1 MKKTLIIIPAR
12 SGSKRIKNK
21 NILKI
26 NNKPIINWTIQTAKN
41 SNIFERICVSTDSL
55 KISNIVKKMGA
66 KVPFLRPKKYAT
78 DKSTDED
85 VINHFLK
92 YAKKEKIQLHSI
104 CYFYPTSIL
113 ITEKILIKSL
123 VLNASIGIHE
133 FEKKKKQ
140 KISISLEIDAE
151 DNIPYVNHKIENFVS
166 YEFIVKDLKK
176 LINKG
181 HIELLETLG
190 ENIFEICF
198 NDPRIQ
204 KVKVKLEK
212 LEVFSEA
219 DSVGIEVQRS
229 KDQFKHSNN
238 QKT

>member
-1 MKKTLIIIPAR
+1 M
-12 SGSKRIKNK
+12 KNK
-21 NILKI
+21 VKNISVI
-26 NNKPIINWTIQTAKN
+26 STGSWVP
-41 SNIFERICVSTDSL
+41 SNLNDQE
-55 KISNIVKKMGA
+55 VKT
-66 KVPFLRPKKYAT
+66 PSY
-78 DKSTDED
+78 
-85 VINHFLK
+85 
-92 YAKKEKIQLHSI
+92 
-104 CYFYPTSIL
+104 
-113 ITEKILIKSL
+113 KILIKSL

-166 YEFIVKDLKK
+166 YEFIVKDIKK

>member
-1 MKKTLIIIPAR
+1 M
-12 SGSKRIKNK
+12 KNK
-21 NILKI
+21 VKNISVI
-26 NNKPIINWTIQTAKN
+26 STGSWVP
-41 SNIFERICVSTDSL
+41 SNLNDQE
-55 KISNIVKKMGA
+55 VKT
-66 KVPFLRPKKYAT
+66 PSY
-78 DKSTDED
+78 
-85 VINHFLK
+85 
-92 YAKKEKIQLHSI
+92 
-104 CYFYPTSIL
+104 
-113 ITEKILIKSL
+113 KILIKSL

-166 YEFIVKDLKK
+166 YEFIVKDIKK

-181 HIELLETLG
+181 HVELLETLG

-219 DSVGIEVQRS
+219 DSVGIEVRRS

-238 QKT
+238 QTT

>member
-1 MKKTLIIIPAR
+1 M
-12 SGSKRIKNK
+12 
-21 NILKI
+21 
-26 NNKPIINWTIQTAKN
+26 
-41 SNIFERICVSTDSL
+41 
-55 KISNIVKKMGA
+55 
-66 KVPFLRPKKYAT
+66 
-78 DKSTDED
+78 
-85 VINHFLK
+85 
-92 YAKKEKIQLHSI
+92 
-104 CYFYPTSIL
+104 
-113 ITEKILIKSL
+113 
-123 VLNASIGIHE
+123 
-133 FEKKKKQ
+133 KKKKNK

-166 YEFIVKDLKK
+166 YEFIVKDIKK

-181 HIELLETLG
+181 HVELLETLG

>member
-1 MKKTLIIIPAR
+1 M
-12 SGSKRIKNK
+12 KNK
-21 NILKI
+21 VKNISVI
-26 NNKPIINWTIQTAKN
+26 STGSWVP
-41 SNIFERICVSTDSL
+41 SNLNDQE
-55 KISNIVKKMGA
+55 VKT
-66 KVPFLRPKKYAT
+66 PSY
-78 DKSTDED
+78 
-85 VINHFLK
+85 
-92 YAKKEKIQLHSI
+92 
-104 CYFYPTSIL
+104 
-113 ITEKILIKSL
+113 KILIKSL

-166 YEFIVKDLKK
+166 YEFIVKDIKK

-181 HIELLETLG
+181 HVELLETLG

-229 KDQFKHSNN
+229 KDQFKNSNN

>member
-1 MKKTLIIIPAR
+1 M
-12 SGSKRIKNK
+12 KNK
-21 NILKI
+21 VKNISVI
-26 NNKPIINWTIQTAKN
+26 STGSWVP
-41 SNIFERICVSTDSL
+41 SNLNDQE
-55 KISNIVKKMGA
+55 VKT
-66 KVPFLRPKKYAT
+66 PSY
-78 DKSTDED
+78 
-85 VINHFLK
+85 
-92 YAKKEKIQLHSI
+92 
-104 CYFYPTSIL
+104 
-113 ITEKILIKSL
+113 KILIKSL

-166 YEFIVKDLKK
+166 YEFIVKDIKK

-181 HIELLETLG
+181 HVELLETLG

-219 DSVGIEVQRS
+219 DSVGIEIQRT

-238 QKT
+238 KKT